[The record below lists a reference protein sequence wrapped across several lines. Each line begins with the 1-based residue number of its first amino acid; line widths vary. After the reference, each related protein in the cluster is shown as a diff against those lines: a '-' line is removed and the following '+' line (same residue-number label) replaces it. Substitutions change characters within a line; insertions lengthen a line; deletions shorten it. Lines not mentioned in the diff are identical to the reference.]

1 MNNMSSVAS
10 FFASLGIKV
19 DQRSFAQ
26 AERMLK
32 NIQATMEGF
41 KKYNASLNIKPK
53 IQLNTLQLQKQIQTS
68 LNQVGRLTSLKLD
81 KFNVDA
87 TRLTSSLESAIKRAQ
102 FGASSVKIR
111 AIADRSSIGQ
121 STRSVAK
128 QHEAGL
134 AAAGF
139 QGGGVAGLVGASR
152 AGIAGVA
159 GYVGVQA
166 VQSFQNQ
173 MDEFQNRIG
182 EQQMQRLQLGAA
194 VGGSEV
200 RRKNN
205 IQALRDISDYT
216 GTRAEDQVAG
226 YTRFEKQATQSG
238 LGARQ
243 AIGLY
248 RDMAVSTRGNGG
260 DQQSIERQAY
270 ALQQVLGLG
279 YLRGEELNQQL
290 ADSNPAIKSY
300 IQKAYLDRVG
310 FKGNDSQGTE
320 KFLKDLSKRKVSV
333 DDVLKG
339 YELSAKNAATRVE
352 ELSNSIQGAQA
363 RLDNV
368 KWAENLERTEGP
380 LTDAMRERT
389 HAEKELYDALKP
401 TRDMLYQV
409 ATEGIKFA
417 TWMTNATTASIN
429 AAEKIP
435 PGTVSH
441 GTVPIP
447 GASPDDP
454 QPGFLTPKKYNSVGS
469 LGEAWDII
477 TNKVANLFGAPAW
490 GTPGNRFTPD
500 FNQKY
505 RESSLRYG
513 QPINDFKVPDW
524 VSNPSIEPLRA
535 PQFGSSPAIDYPDR
549 IQQQMQQR
557 LEQNYNNNDNRQID
571 NSVNIAAG
579 AVVIEGSNLS
589 PDDLLLKMQ
598 TGIQDIARRSQFNDY
613 QDARIQYPSVG
624 R

>member
-1 MNNMSSVAS
+1 MSNKVAD
-10 FFASLGIKV
+10 FYAEMGFKV
-19 DQRSFAQ
+19 NRAQFQQ
-26 AERMLK
+26 AEAQMEKLRQLMLK
-32 NIQATMEGF
+32 LKTEFDKSF
-41 KKYNASLNIKPK
+41 KFSPKVQFNSLNFQRD
-53 IQLNTLQLQKQIQTS
+53 IQKS
-68 LNQVGRLTSLKLD
+68 LNQISRLVQFK
-81 KFNVDA
+81 VDRFQVDGS
-87 TRLTSSLESAIKRAQ
+87 RLSSSLESAIKRAQ

-152 AGIAGVA
+152 AGVAGVA

-290 ADSNPAIKSY
+290 SDANPAIKAY

-389 HAEKELYDALKP
+389 QAEKELYDALKP

-417 TWMTNATTASIN
+417 TWMTNATTASIK

-435 PGTVSH
+435 PGTVSY

-477 TNKVANLFGAPAW
+477 TNKVASLVGAPEW

-513 QPINDFKVPDW
+513 QPLKDFQIPSW
-524 VSNPSIEPLRA
+524 TQNPSIEPLRA
-535 PQFGSSPAIDYPDR
+535 PQFGSNPVIDYPPDR

-557 LEQNYNNNDNRQID
+557 LEQNYNNNDNRHID